1 MGIELFGAFGVIDKH
16 LGDAA
21 AFERDD
27 TLPRFCV
34 FGLKGENEDAVAAE
48 KVGQAFVVVDVGG
61 FVPTCGG
68 ADGLVG
74 SGFDDEHFQTT
85 LSLNLDD
92 ERAVGFEVAGQKRAC
107 GKEFA

>member
-1 MGIELFGAFGVIDKH
+1 MGIELFGAFGVVDKH

-34 FGLKGENEDAVAAE
+34 FGLKGEDKDAVAAE

-61 FVPTCGG
+61 FVPACGG
-68 ADGLVG
+68 ADSLVG
-74 SGFDDEHFQTT
+74 SSLDDEHF
-85 LSLNLDD
+85 
-92 ERAVGFEVAGQKRAC
+92 RRPC
-107 GKEFA
+107 P